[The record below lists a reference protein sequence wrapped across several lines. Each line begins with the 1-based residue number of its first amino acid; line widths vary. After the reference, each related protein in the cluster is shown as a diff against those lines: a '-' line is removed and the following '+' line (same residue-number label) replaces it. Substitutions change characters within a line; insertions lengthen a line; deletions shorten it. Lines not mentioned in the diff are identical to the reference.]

1 MKGADIVRTA
11 QEKFDVAREHY
22 QKAMQH
28 IETITTI
35 CEKAAKGTDLFLKN
49 QFDVILQTALL
60 KLATQD
66 GHFSHTE
73 RQFIEQIVDNG
84 DVLDFVNQKYGTELT
99 WDGIEVS
106 SVEEIDEFWDKLLDV
121 IQNLM
126 NEFFRRVFLVNEA
139 ISPEFWKG
147 VINAVTSICEI
158 FAVLDDDAMVEEDVI
173 QKWVYAFFMLP
184 LDTLKDKMEQH
195 RHSIAGNLGKLNDN
209 SV

>member
-1 MKGADIVRTA
+1 MRTA

-73 RQFIEQIVDNG
+73 RQFIEQIVDNAEG
-84 DVLDFVNQKYGTELT
+84 LFRSNE
-99 WDGIEVS
+99 S
-106 SVEEIDEFWDKLLDV
+106 SLSL
-121 IQNLM
+121 
-126 NEFFRRVFLVNEA
+126 
-139 ISPEFWKG
+139 
-147 VINAVTSICEI
+147 
-158 FAVLDDDAMVEEDVI
+158 
-173 QKWVYAFFMLP
+173 
-184 LDTLKDKMEQH
+184 
-195 RHSIAGNLGKLNDN
+195 
-209 SV
+209 